1 MNRATS
7 IFKVGLFSTLSAI
20 LVACATT
27 AKPAST
33 PAPAPAP
40 AATTERQPANPQT
53 PPGDPTGDPQQGDE
67 TGRAGRA
74 GNAGQAAAQPRPYNR
89 VITAQAKTDEGI
101 FNVHRI
107 GERVFFEIPKAE
119 LGKDFLWVNQI
130 KKTTLGV
137 GYGGQALGRRV
148 VRWERNGNR
157 VLLRSVSYDVVAD
170 PTQPI
175 AEAVQAAN
183 YDPIILAFNI
193 EAIGPNDAPVIDA
206 TRMFT
211 SEVPEF
217 SARQRLGARGFDPTR
232 SFLEKTTSFPENINI
247 EVTQTYTS
255 PADAAPAGGD
265 V

>member
-7 IFKVGLFSTLSAI
+7 IFKVGVFATLSAV

-33 PAPAPAP
+33 PAPATAP
-40 AATTERQPANPQT
+40 AQQPRPQSDPTSPTT
-53 PPGDPTGDPQQGDE
+53 PPAGEEQGE
-67 TGRAGRA
+67 EGAGRQ
-74 GNAGQAAAQPRPYNR
+74 GRQGGAGQQPAQPRPYNR
-89 VITAQAKTDEGI
+89 VITAQAKTDDGV
-101 FNVHRI
+101 FKVHRI
-107 GERVFFEIPKAE
+107 GERIYFEIPKTE
-119 LGKDFLWVNQI
+119 LGRDFLWVNQI

-157 VLLRSVSYDVVAD
+157 VLLRSISYDVIAD
-170 PTQPI
+170 PTTEI
-175 AEAVQAAN
+175 AEAVEAAN
-183 YDPIILAFNI
+183 YSPIILAFNI
-193 EAIGPNDAPVIDA
+193 EAIGPNDAPVIET

-255 PADAAPAGGD
+255 PADAAPAA
-265 V
+265 